1 MRLRTA
7 LIALVTVAT
16 IAAACG
22 DDDTN
27 DGYSESTRDAYMEG
41 CTDQQSVAF
50 CECTLNELE
59 ERYTE
64 EEFFRFAIEASD
76 APPQDLVE
84 ISLACIAEADLGS

>member
-22 DDDTN
+22 DDDSS
-27 DGYSESTRDAYMEG
+27 DGYSEDVRNAYMDG
-41 CTDQQSVAF
+41 CTDTQSVAF
-50 CECTLNELE
+50 CDCTLNELE
-59 ERYTE
+59 ERYTQ

-84 ISLACIAEADLGS
+84 ISLACIAEADLGG